1 MPRSQS
7 PAKTSHSKTALAVPS
22 SKSSTVTH
30 KVEQPGFF
38 SNMIQGFGL
47 GAGQSLAFNLFR
59 SDPVVKHIHVGPSQ
73 DYTKCMEEKND
84 TEECKKYLETSQ
96 KN

>member
-7 PAKTSHSKTALAVPS
+7 PSRSLTQSKPVLAATPA

-59 SDPVVKHIHVGPSQ
+59 SDPVVKHVHVGPSQ
-73 DYTKCMEEKND
+73 EYTKCMEEKND
-84 TEECKKYLETSQ
+84 AAECKQYLDTP
-96 KN
+96 K